1 MMPDFFYEQQYS
13 GLVAGI
19 DEAGRGPWAG
29 PVVAAAVIFPR
40 QSLNP
45 MLLDELDDSKKLSAK
60 KREQLFPEIM
70 QWGKVGVGLA
80 SVEEIDQINI
90 LQATFLAMQRA
101 IDDLPVSPQTLLI
114 DGNQTKNFAIPTQL
128 IIQGDSKSYSI
139 AAASI
144 IAKVTRDR
152 IMQALS
158 CHFPVYGW
166 QKNAGYGTSHHHLAM
181 QTHGI
186 TIHHRRSFRPVRQ
199 LLENPPSALGRLQHT
214 N

>member
-186 TIHHRRSFRPVRQ
+186 TIHHRRTFRPVRQ
-199 LLENPPSALGRLQHT
+199 LLENHPSALGRLQHT